1 MNAGLKHFFLPTL
14 ALTAF
19 ALPALAQAQAT
30 QLPAK
35 NAAGQPVV
43 RSTGG
48 GPAGSSN
55 FLVVRSVSGASGEK
69 QNGIFFVRDRRT
81 VFHIPQDHTVVVYF
95 EWEGPLGL
103 HHFEGV
109 WKGPGGKTISVSD
122 FDYEAKERRFGGH
135 WDMALSDHTPTG
147 LWSFDAFVDGE
158 LTGTQNFQVV
168 ASIGS
173 GSADVPSQPVLA
185 VVPPSTLYERAL
197 ASTVSIENRNAQG
210 QVLNTGAG
218 FFIAKG
224 LVVTAFQVIDGAS
237 TLRVGNLGGKTV
249 EVKDV
254 AAWNRRQDW
263 AILAVSN
270 LEAPPIA
277 SARSSPSDVGDR
289 CYFLELAAPGS
300 EMIVTTSIVGRNTV
314 PAAGRRI
321 SLAAGPSNP
330 GVGGALVDE
339 YGELIGVTGGT
350 VVPGASTLESVRSGV
365 PASMLL
371 PAGISGSAMATPISE
386 VLLPAAMAKTT
397 TLQELAQTGQ
407 FIPPVVHRD
416 DILYGTMTKDVRRP
430 KESGRA
436 TIQEKSEFSRAG
448 GDAAVFLNFAP
459 KQKLKDIAIVAVYD
473 LDNKLVVQTPPAKL
487 APQAGNLLYLSQ
499 PIGIAILRPGV
510 YRTDVLMDGNPIWRA
525 FFRVTD

>member
-1 MNAGLKHFFLPTL
+1 MP
-14 ALTAF
+14 
-19 ALPALAQAQAT
+19 QS
-30 QLPAK
+30 PAK
-35 NAAGQPVV
+35 TAAAPPVVQSAGGGLAGPSNFRVV
-43 RSTGG
+43 RS
-48 GPAGSSN
+48 
-55 FLVVRSVSGASGEK
+55 LSGATGEK
-69 QNGIFFVRDRRT
+69 QNGGFFVRDSRT
-81 VFHIPQDHTVVVYF
+81 VFHIPSDHTVVVYF

-109 WKGPGGKTISVSD
+109 WKGPGDKTISVSD
-122 FDYEAKERRFGGH
+122 YDYEAKQRRFGGH
-135 WDMALSDHTPTG
+135 WDMALSEHTPTG
-147 LWSFDAFVDGE
+147 PWSFEAYVDGE
-158 LTGTQNFQVV
+158 LTGTQNFQVI
-168 ASIGS
+168 AGTGA

-185 VVPPSTLYERAL
+185 VVPPGTLYERAL

-210 QVLNTGAG
+210 QILNTGAG

-237 TLRVGNLGGKTV
+237 TLRVSTLGGKTV

-263 AILAVSN
+263 AILAVAN
-270 LEAPPIA
+270 LEAPPLA
-277 SARSSPSDVGDR
+277 AARSSSSEVGDR
-289 CYFLELAAPGS
+289 CYFLELSAPGS
-300 EMIVTTSIVGRNTV
+300 QMIVTTSIVGRNTV
-314 PAAGRRI
+314 PEAGRRI

-330 GVGGALVDE
+330 AVGGALVDE

-350 VVPGASTLESVRSGV
+350 LVPGASTLESVRSGV

-371 PAGISGSAMATPISE
+371 PAGISASAMATPISE
-386 VLLPAAMAKTT
+386 VLLPDSPAKTT
-397 TLQELAQTGQ
+397 TLQELAQMGQ

-416 DILYGTMTKDVRRP
+416 DILYGTMTKDLRRP
-430 KESGRA
+430 KESGRS

-459 KQKLKDIAIVAVYD
+459 RQKLKDTAIVAVYD

-499 PIGIAILRPGV
+499 PIAIANLRPGV
-510 YRTDVLMDGNPIWRA
+510 YRADVQMDGNPVWRA
-525 FFRVTD
+525 FFRITD